1 MRYIAASLL
10 AFLITNISIAQ
21 QFGPVDEG
29 SEVGFKVR
37 NFGINVKGDFKGLKG
52 AIVFSEDHL
61 ADARFEV
68 TIEVSTIN
76 TGINQRNNHLLSA
89 SFFEVSK
96 YPLMRFESIKIT
108 KSTSKDYLYMFGK
121 LTIKDVTK
129 EISFP
134 FKVTPDNGDYIFA
147 GELSLNR
154 RDYHVGDNSLT
165 MSDNVKVSLKVRAKA
180 VK

>member
-1 MRYIAASLL
+1 MRYIAVSILIL
-10 AFLITNISIAQ
+10 LITNISIAQ
-21 QFGPVDEG
+21 QYVPVDEG
-29 SEVGFKVR
+29 SEIEFKVR
-37 NFGINVKGDFKGLKG
+37 NFGINVKGDFTGLKG
-52 AIVFSEDHL
+52 TIVFSEDHL
-61 ADARFEV
+61 TEAHFDV
-68 TIEVSTIN
+68 TIEVNTIN
-76 TGINQRNNHLLSA
+76 TGINQRNNHLLSE
-89 SFFEVSK
+89 SFLEVSK

-108 KSTSKDYLYMFGK
+108 KSTNKDYLYMFGK

-134 FKVTPDNGDYIFA
+134 FKAMPDNGDYIFV

-154 RDYHVGDNSLT
+154 RDYHVGENSLT